1 MAGLSP
7 TQRSLRHLRQQGLQA
22 QVVEHWVPRV
32 NIRRDLFGVIDIVA
46 MSSERVVGVQT
57 TSASNMAARMRKSEA
72 SALLEMWLRTGC
84 GFEVHGWGLKGARG
98 KRKLWQCR
106 VARAVPVMGGVE
118 WWVDRD
124 EEETGWRTAM
134 GDDA

>member
-7 TQRSLRHLRQQGLQA
+7 TQRSLRRLREQGLQA

-46 MSSERVVGVQT
+46 MADRVLGVQT
-57 TSASNMAARMRKSEA
+57 TSTSSMSARLRKCEQ
-72 SALLEMWLRTGC
+72 SALLEMWLRAGC

-98 KRKLWQCR
+98 KRKTWQCR
-106 VARAVPVMGGVE
+106 VARAVPTPAGVA
-118 WWVDRD
+118 WVEGED
-124 EEETGWRTAM
+124 TVNWRQAM

>member
-1 MAGLSP
+1 MSGLTP
-7 TQRSLRHLRQQGLQA
+7 TQRSLRRLREQGMQA

-46 MSSERVVGVQT
+46 MADRVLGVQT
-57 TSASNMAARMRKSEA
+57 TSASNMAARMRKSEE
-72 SALLEMWLRTGC
+72 SALLAMWLRAGC

-98 KRKLWQCR
+98 KRKLWHCR
-106 VARAVPVMGGVE
+106 VARAVALPTGVA
-118 WWVDRD
+118 WVED
-124 EEETGWRTAM
+124 EAGYRAAM